1 MNVGRAGVVQG
12 KKKNHQKAP
21 ITGSVI
27 LLPMWAPSSSYSQ
40 LCCNN
45 KRPYAKTS
53 FKNMHFSTHEKAF
66 QQFATEPKNPSMF
79 LQTAAIWRR
88 DSNPC
93 AVNGRPSH
101 RQNTIKCWLRTTYLN
116 YLFLSY
122 VSHVNPHDRL
132 VSKIGVHSQLRDAVL
147 KMSLP
152 DATFGRV

>member
-1 MNVGRAGVVQG
+1 MLYKG
-12 KKKNHQKAP
+12 KKRTTKK
-21 ITGSVI
+21 
-27 LLPMWAPSSSYSQ
+27 LLLQDQLYCCQCGLPSSSYSQ